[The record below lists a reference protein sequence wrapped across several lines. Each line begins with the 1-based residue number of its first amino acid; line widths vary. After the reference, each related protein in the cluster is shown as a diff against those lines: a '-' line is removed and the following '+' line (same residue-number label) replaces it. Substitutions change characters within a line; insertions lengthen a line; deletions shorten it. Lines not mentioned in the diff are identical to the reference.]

1 LRRCD
6 RILWKTTIEPS
17 PSPEP
22 SPVLQHHHMLS
33 PPPKKVGGFRGLFRA
48 KSAKIPRRP
57 STLVV
62 PSAGDSSP
70 EFLPPLKTAP
80 PLSQT
85 IFVPGP
91 DENTSASVIPGK
103 RRVSAASPPPSAPA
117 ERANKR
123 VTAFGVLISPL
134 SGGDSAPS
142 RWRWPNFLSP
152 GRGDSTDREMTIEE
166 QVTPVVTPAIVRRRG
181 EVDCLDYNT
190 LDDRRMRRLEGR
202 SDHRPVLGTFV
213 MYI

>member
-1 LRRCD
+1 M
-6 RILWKTTIEPS
+6 
-17 PSPEP
+17 
-22 SPVLQHHHMLS
+22 LQHHLLS
-33 PPPKKVGGFRGLFRA
+33 PPPKKAGGFRGLFRA

-85 IFVPGP
+85 IFVPLIEEKG
-91 DENTSASVIPGK
+91 DANTSGSAIQGK

-117 ERANKR
+117 ERATKR

-152 GRGDSTDREMTIEE
+152 GRGDSTDREITIEE
-166 QVTPVVTPAIVRRRG
+166 QITPMVTPAIVRRRG

-202 SDHRPVLGTFV
+202 AREEKDRPFGLRGQG
-213 MYI
+213 YAR